1 LLFHQGN
8 PTLERFMQAPTEAAN
23 LNEPCAPR
31 CLTDH
36 DRDLLR
42 VVTGWHMP
50 GEAMTPVGDSAGR
63 PMLIP
68 VLAWILADAR
78 RSGEL
83 AGRLSPGGFVAAAGA
98 VNRSHSP
105 SLRLSRAQMGAGFR
119 HLAIGVLGF
128 SAGRARAAGG

>member
-1 LLFHQGN
+1 
-8 PTLERFMQAPTEAAN
+8 MQAHIEAAN
-23 LNEPCAPR
+23 LNEPSAPR

-42 VVTGWHMP
+42 VVTGWHLA
-50 GEAMTPVGDSAGR
+50 GEAMATVGDSAGR

-68 VLAWILADAR
+68 VLAWVLADAR
-78 RSGEL
+78 RSGQL
-83 AGRLSPGGFVAAAGA
+83 VGKVSPAAFVSAAGA

-119 HLAIGVLGF
+119 HLAIGALGF
-128 SAGRARAAGG
+128 SAGRAMAAGG